1 MRMSV
6 LRKET
11 EVQISLT
18 QNSVLQREIN
28 DIPWLIIPEDI

>member
-11 EVQISLT
+11 GVQISLT
-18 QNSVLQREIN
+18 QNSVVQREIN
-28 DIPWLIIPEDI
+28 DIP

>member
-1 MRMSV
+1 MQMSV

-11 EVQISLT
+11 GVQISLT

-28 DIPWLIIPEDI
+28 DIP

>member
-28 DIPWLIIPEDI
+28 DIP

>member
-11 EVQISLT
+11 GVQISLT
-18 QNSVLQREIN
+18 QNSVLHREIN
-28 DIPWLIIPEDI
+28 DIP

>member
-18 QNSVLQREIN
+18 KNSVLQREIN
-28 DIPWLIIPEDI
+28 DIP

>member
-11 EVQISLT
+11 GVQISLT
-18 QNSVLQREIN
+18 QNSVLQREIMIFH
-28 DIPWLIIPEDI
+28 D